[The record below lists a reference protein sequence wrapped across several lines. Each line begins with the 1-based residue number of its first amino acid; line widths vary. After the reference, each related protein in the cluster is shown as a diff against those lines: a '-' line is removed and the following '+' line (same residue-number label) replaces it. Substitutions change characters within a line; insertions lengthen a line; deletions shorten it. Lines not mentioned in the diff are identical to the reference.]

1 MLDSSKFLQSP
12 KTLGRGLSTN
22 TQQSSFLLI
31 LFLLFPSVD
40 SLSLLE
46 ASLTIVVSLNSF
58 SGIILNDLNF
68 LSLEQVN
75 VTVTRSIYQEILIS

>member
-1 MLDSSKFLQSP
+1 MLDSSKFRQSP

-22 TQQSSFLLI
+22 TQKISFLLI